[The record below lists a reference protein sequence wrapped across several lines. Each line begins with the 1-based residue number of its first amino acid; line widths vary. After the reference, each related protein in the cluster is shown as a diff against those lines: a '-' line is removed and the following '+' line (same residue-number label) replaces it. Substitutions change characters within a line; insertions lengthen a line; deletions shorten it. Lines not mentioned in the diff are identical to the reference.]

1 MFPQDVRGCIEQI
14 QTIEREVESLEVS
27 RKALGQL
34 RDLLDAKRIEKSELQ
49 IRQEVS
55 HSYIS
60 QIQTYVIDLASK
72 RSTFPCNGQT

>member
-55 HSYIS
+55 WSFVYLSNPSLHDRFS
-60 QIQTYVIDLASK
+60 V
-72 RSTFPCNGQT
+72 